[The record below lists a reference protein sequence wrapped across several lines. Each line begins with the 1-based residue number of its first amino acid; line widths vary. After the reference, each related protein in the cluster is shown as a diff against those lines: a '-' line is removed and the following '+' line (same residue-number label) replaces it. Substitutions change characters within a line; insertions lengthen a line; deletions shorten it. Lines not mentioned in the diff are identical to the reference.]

1 MADYAGGEADYI
13 DDDDIN
19 AVIKMAIESA
29 FKDAFYSPTKTAQQ
43 ANTLIDL
50 CLKNF
55 QQQGKNYKW
64 AVTCVVMQK
73 TGAGLVTCCGMYWDA
88 NKDVRCRIAWE
99 NAHINVVVT
108 VYAMAIAPGEPE
120 EADF

>member
-1 MADYAGGEADYI
+1 MFSA
-13 DDDDIN
+13 
-19 AVIKMAIESA
+19 AVASSSLSRRCSPPILSQ
-29 FKDAFYSPTKTAQQ
+29 DAFYSPTKTAQQ